1 MSASSQYTE
10 TTHLLV
16 DSKKS
21 DIETQVVSIDSKLES
36 YDDDNLHADEKL
48 GVVSASL
55 LMLNKMI
62 GTGIFSVPSS
72 VYALT
77 GSVGGSMF
85 LWMLGGIAAYAGLN
99 VYLEF
104 GLKIPK
110 SGGDKNYLERVYRHP
125 RHFALA
131 IFTVVSVF
139 LGVSSSNCYA
149 FGIYVLF
156 ALGIENPT
164 ESQARSVA
172 ILGLTLCCCLHG
184 VFPNAGRRIFNLLGI
199 FKVVVLIGV
208 TITGLGV
215 LAGLVDIPDRPH
227 NFTNIFQ
234 NDGYGGGAYSYSVA
248 LLRVFYS
255 YRGWENANFVM
266 GQIRNPERTVPIAG
280 TLAIVLATL
289 LYSLCNI
296 AYFAVIP
303 KDLIANSGTIVAGHF
318 FRIVFGESAAARLL
332 PCLVALSNIGNV
344 LVVSYAYGYMNLELA
359 KNELL
364 PFSNFFS
371 SLKPFNSP
379 FAGLGLHWVISA
391 LTLII
396 PPPGQI
402 YEFVIDLSSYPLAII
417 TAFVTVGLLYLQFNR
432 EKEDWPLRPFHSP
445 LVLTLI
451 YLFIN
456 IFLILAP
463 LVPPPPGVI
472 QEGQLPYYSVPLASV
487 IIFILGGVY
496 WSYWFQGR
504 DEKEIE
510 VLLE

>member
-1 MSASSQYTE
+1 MSVSSQYTE

-21 DIETQVVSIDSKLES
+21 DIEIQVVPIETKQELYYNE
-36 YDDDNLHADEKL
+36 NLHADEKL
-48 GVVSASL
+48 GVLSSSL

-77 GSVGGSMF
+77 GSIGGSIF
-85 LWMLGGIAAYAGLN
+85 LWLLGGIAAYAGLN

-110 SGGDKNYLERVYRHP
+110 SGGDKNYLERVYRNP

-131 IFTVVSVF
+131 IFTVVSVI

-164 ESQARSVA
+164 QLQARFVA
-172 ILGLTLCCCLHG
+172 ILGLSICCGLHG
-184 VFPNAGRRIFNLLGI
+184 VFPNAGRRIFNLIGI
-199 FKVVVLIGV
+199 FKVIVLLGV
-208 TITGLGV
+208 TFTGLAVIG
-215 LAGLVDIPDRPH
+215 GLIEIPNKPH
-227 NFTNIFQ
+227 NFDNIFQ
-234 NDGYGGGAYSYSVA
+234 NDGFGGGAYSYSVA

-303 KDLIANSGTIVAGHF
+303 KDLIAHSGTIVAGHF
-318 FRIVFGESAAARLL
+318 FRIVFGDSAAARVL

-359 KNELL
+359 KHELL

-379 FAGLGLHWVISA
+379 FAGLGLHWFISA

-402 YEFVIDLSSYPLAII
+402 YEFVVDLSSYPLAII
-417 TAFVTVGLLYLQFNR
+417 TAFVTIGLLYLQFNR
-432 EKEDWPLRPFHSP
+432 QKENWPVRPFHSP
-445 LVLTLI
+445 LILTLL

-463 LVPPPPGVI
+463 LVPPPSGVI
-472 QEGQLPYYSVPLASV
+472 KEGELPYYSVPLASI
-487 IIFILGGVY
+487 IIFILGGIY

-504 DEKEIE
+504 NEKEIE
-510 VLLE
+510 ALLE